1 MNGDV
6 IRRCGRKG
14 FYGGPGELL
23 SPRMCQMDLENSLLV
38 TDGGNGRVQVL
49 NSEGNWF
56 IVTIEQNIKNPS
68 CAWFLRKQ
76 LYVAQSEGEF
86 KLFKFYS

>member
-14 FYGGPGELL
+14 FYGGAGELL
-23 SPRMCQMDLENSLLV
+23 SPRLCQMDLENSLLV
-38 TDGGNGRVQVL
+38 SDADNGRVQVL
-49 NSEGNWF
+49 NSEGNWS
-56 IVTIEQNIKNPS
+56 VVSLEKNVKKPS

-76 LYVAQSEGEF
+76 LYVAQSEGPF
-86 KLFKFYS
+86 RLLKFYS